1 MQLLAIHWIIFRIKN
16 EIWTSCAR
24 TASVRRRGAKKRSR
38 TREDVFGSCRV
49 HRETCSLCVENDF
62 LHEKSN
68 GLKKITERK
77 EVCFIWSDSLFAS
90 AKRRKSLQCLAFKVL
105 SLSSK
110 LLNMTFVLLCY
121 PCNSSNSAE
130 QFRIP
135 LTNWLINWII
145 LGLSFLEYDNE
156 SILQTHLY
164 FFNLH
169 LAPCRSREKGRKSLF
184 WILGILSSWRSAR
197 AARHPTDVIGPE
209 IQRDDV

>member
-1 MQLLAIHWIIFRIKN
+1 MIFRMKN
-16 EIWTSCAR
+16 LMDLKNHWKKG
-24 TASVRRRGAKKRSR
+24 SVFYMIGFIVCIRKA
-38 TREDVFGSCRV
+38 
-49 HRETCSLCVENDF
+49 
-62 LHEKSN
+62 EKISSIPC
-68 GLKKITERK
+68 LQS
-77 EVCFIWSDSLFAS
+77 FIPLFKA
-90 AKRRKSLQCLAFKVL
+90 AD
-105 SLSSK
+105 
-110 LLNMTFVLLCY
+110 MTFLLLCY

-197 AARHPTDVIGPE
+197 AARHPTDVIGPK